1 MIRNDYP
8 IDTPAGL
15 EDRMVF
21 AVDRHRKRL
30 RTMRLAGYGT
40 LSIASAAGMI
50 PAVSGL
56 ATGLSQSGFL
66 RYVSLA
72 FSDGSAVWSMGR
84 DFSLLL
90 AESIPFT
97 SVAASLVLIAVLAW
111 SVGKITKRAPV
122 APAPYAMA

>member
-8 IDTPAGL
+8 LDIPSGL
-15 EDRMVF
+15 EDRLVF
-21 AVDRHRKRL
+21 AVNRHRKR
-30 RTMRLAGYGT
+30 RRAIRLAGYSA
-40 LSIASAAGMI
+40 LSAASAAGMI

-56 ATGLSQSGFL
+56 VTGLSQSGFL
-66 RYVSLA
+66 RYLSLA

-97 SVAASLVLIAVLAW
+97 SVAASLVLIAILAW